1 MYFASLINFYFF
13 IGKFF
18 LGAPPLTLLTIH
30 MKIFLTVFALTF
42 PLLAQRN
49 YPPNIPTA
57 QKYLYKTVGDTELHL
72 YAFMP
77 KGWREEDKR
86 PAVIFFF
93 GGGWNSGSPEQ
104 FVPQCK
110 HLASKGLIAMTA
122 DYRVKSRHGTTAKAC
137 VADAR
142 DAIIW
147 VRENATK
154 LGIAPDRLA
163 AGGGSAGGHIAAC
176 LGCID
181 PPKKE
186 ILSSRPNA
194 LFLFNPACVLAPLD
208 DKQAFPKERFKQL
221 KVRMGTNPKKL
232 SPAHHAS
239 KDDPPTIVF
248 HGTADPTVPYA
259 TAVTFTQKLKDSGV
273 RCELMSYEGA
283 KHGFFNPRGGNDTV
297 MRKTLKQLDAF
308 LISLNW
314 IANMS
319 ESKMQESKN

>member
-1 MYFASLINFYFF
+1 
-13 IGKFF
+13 
-18 LGAPPLTLLTIH
+18 
-30 MKIFLTVFALTF
+30 MKIFLAVFALTF
-42 PLLAQRN
+42 PLIAQRN
-49 YPPNIPTA
+49 YPPDIPTA
-57 QKYLYKTVGDTELHL
+57 QQDLYKTIGDTKLHL
-72 YAFMP
+72 YTFKP
-77 KGWREEDKR
+77 KGWKAEDKR

-93 GGGWNSGSPEQ
+93 GGGWNNGSPEQ

-110 HLASKGLIAMTA
+110 HLASKGLVAMTA
-122 DYRVKSRHGTTAKAC
+122 DYRVKSRHGTTAKDC

-142 DAIIW
+142 DAMIW
-147 VRENATK
+147 VRKNATK

-176 LGCID
+176 LGCIA

-208 DKQAFPKERFKQL
+208 EKQVFSKERIKQL
-221 KVRMGTNPKKL
+221 KVRMGTNPKNL
-232 SPAHHAS
+232 SPAHHTS
-239 KDDPPTIVF
+239 EDDPPTIVF

-259 TAVTFTQKLKDSGV
+259 TAVIFTQRLKAAGV

-283 KHGFFNPRGGNDTV
+283 KHGFFNARGGNDSV

-308 LISLNW
+308 LISLKW
-314 IANMS
+314 IEDAGQP
-319 ESKMQESKN
+319 KKQGSKNK